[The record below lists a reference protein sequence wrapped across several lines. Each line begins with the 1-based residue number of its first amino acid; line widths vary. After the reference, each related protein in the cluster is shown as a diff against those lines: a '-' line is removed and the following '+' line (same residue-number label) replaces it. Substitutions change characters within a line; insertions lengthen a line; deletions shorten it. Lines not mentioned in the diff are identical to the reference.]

1 MAIVKDGDTV
11 QVHYT
16 GTLENG
22 EVFDSSRERDPLEFT
37 VGGGQMIKGFDAAV
51 VGMEVGTSKQISL
64 APEDAY
70 GPRKEEMI
78 VDLLKE
84 NIDPSLELSVGM
96 TLHLSGPGGRPVP
109 AVVHEILDD
118 VVKMDVNH
126 PMAGKTLNFDIEVV
140 EISS

>member
-1 MAIVKDGDTV
+1 MTAVKNGDTV

-22 EVFDSSRERDPLEFT
+22 EIFDSSRERGPLEFT
-37 VGGGQMIKGFDAAV
+37 VGGGQMIKGFDLAV
-51 VGMEVGTSKQISL
+51 VGMEPGSSKKIFLS
-64 APEDAY
+64 PEDAY
-70 GPRKEEMI
+70 GPRNEEMI

-84 NIDPSLELSVGM
+84 NIDKAMELSVGM

-118 VVKMDVNH
+118 VVKMDINH

-140 EISS
+140 EIKA

>member
-1 MAIVKDGDTV
+1 MTAVKDGDTV

-22 EVFDSSRERDPLEFT
+22 DVFDSSRERGPLEFT

-51 VGMEVGTSKQISL
+51 VGMEPGSSKKITL
-64 APEDAY
+64 PPEEAY
-70 GPRKEEMI
+70 GPRNEEMI
-78 VDLLKE
+78 VDLLRE
-84 NIDPSLELSVGM
+84 NIDPSMEISVGM

-140 EISS
+140 GVN